1 MQISFT
7 YNQENQT
14 PKIREIQKTW
24 SWLSS
29 KCSSNSNF
37 LALSQNANH
46 SLILEH
52 PLYLLVRRGGGRKG
66 RWGDYPPPLLGNF
79 TWILSTSCSL
89 KRSRLN
95 YIAFA
100 IFFWLQHFWKKTTFF
115 IFPVPYLQK
124 RNQKQVKS
132 IGEYYGLFHLCKL
145 LIART
150 ILHIQSVFTI
160 YIPTKVNTMKFFITL
175 TLPKIAKFYLATSK
189 KLS

>member
-52 PLYLLVRRGGGRKG
+52 PWYLLVRRGGGRKE

-100 IFFWLQHFWKKTTFF
+100 IFFWLQHFWKKTAFF